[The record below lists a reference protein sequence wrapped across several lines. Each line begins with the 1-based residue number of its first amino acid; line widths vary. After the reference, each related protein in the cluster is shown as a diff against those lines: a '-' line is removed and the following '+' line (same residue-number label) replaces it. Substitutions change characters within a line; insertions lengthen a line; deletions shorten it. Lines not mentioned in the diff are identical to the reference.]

1 MNWLD
6 RTLPPEL
13 RGSGPDH
20 ARRARLL
27 VGIAA
32 AIFGFNAVVTLV
44 LFAFSAE
51 PELIRVSAAACIGCA
66 LVIPAL
72 RASGSVSFAGNLLLV
87 DMWAMLHILSIYL
100 TGTHD
105 TPLAWI
111 MFLPM
116 LAITIC
122 DTASGIVW
130 TVIVAIEIGF
140 FTWLASK
147 GGGHLVW
154 PGQPGKL
161 AIFALTHI
169 ALLAL
174 LVITAF
180 LYENFKDVTLARL
193 SASNRKLGLAH
204 DRALEANRAKSAFVA
219 NMSHE
224 LRTPLNAVIGY
235 SDMLAEDV
243 EAISPAELRADLA
256 RIKSSGKHLLRLI
269 NELLD
274 FSRLESGRVP
284 LDLDLFAVEAL
295 TRELVQTME
304 NEAGKNKNSLTFLGE
319 GRDTELF
326 RTDPTRLRQ
335 CLYNLISNA
344 CKFTRD
350 GKVEV
355 RLRRLRGDNAQG
367 AELAVFEVSDNGIG
381 MTPEQLERV
390 FEPFVQA
397 EESTARRYGG
407 TGLGLSLS
415 RRLAEALGGT
425 LEASSE
431 VGVGSRFVLIV
442 PHFAPPTG
450 ELI

>member
-1 MNWLD
+1 MDWLA

-13 RGSGPDH
+13 RRSGVDH
-20 ARRARLL
+20 SRRARLL
-27 VGIAA
+27 VGITA
-32 AIFGFNAVVTLV
+32 AIFGFNAVITVILA
-44 LFAFSAE
+44 LFSREQDLA
-51 PELIRVSAAACIGCA
+51 RVSAAACLGCA

-87 DMWAMLHILSIYL
+87 DMWAMLHILSIFL
-100 TGTHD
+100 SGTHD
-105 TPLAWI
+105 SPLAWI
-111 MFLPM
+111 MFMPM

-122 DTASGIVW
+122 DTASGIAW

-140 FTWLASK
+140 FTWLASQ

-154 PGQPGKL
+154 EGQGDKL
-161 AIFALTHI
+161 AVFALTHLS
-169 ALLAL
+169 LLTL

-180 LYENFKDVTLARL
+180 LYENFKDTTLDRL
-193 SASNRKLGLAH
+193 SATNRKLAQAH

-235 SDMLAEDV
+235 ADMLAEDV
-243 EAISPAELRADLA
+243 EAISAEELRADLA

-274 FSRLESGRVP
+274 FSRLEAGRVP
-284 LDLDLFAVEAL
+284 LDLDLFAVEKL

-304 NEAGKNKNSLTFLGE
+304 NEAGKNKNTLQFISETPDG
-319 GRDTELF
+319 DMF
-326 RTDPTRLRQ
+326 RSDPTRLRQ

-344 CKFTRD
+344 CKFTHEGR
-350 GKVEV
+350 VEV
-355 RLRRLRGDNAQG
+355 RFRRLKTEDSQG
-367 AELAVFEVSDNGIG
+367 AELAVFEVIDNGIG
-381 MTPEQLERV
+381 MTSEQLERV

-425 LEASSE
+425 LEASSK
-431 VGVGSRFVLIV
+431 VGVGSRFVLVV
-442 PHFAPPTG
+442 PHYAPPATSAG
-450 ELI
+450 

>member
-1 MNWLD
+1 MSWLA
-6 RTLPPEL
+6 RTLPLEL
-13 RGSGPDH
+13 RESGEDH
-20 ARRARLL
+20 SRRARLL
-27 VGIAA
+27 VGISA
-32 AIFGFNAVVTLV
+32 AIFCFNAVVTIILA
-44 LFAFSAE
+44 LFSDE
-51 PELIRVSAAACIGCA
+51 RELARVAAAACLGCM

-87 DMWAMLHILSIYL
+87 DMWAILHILSIFL
-100 TGTHD
+100 SGTHD
-105 TPLAWI
+105 SPLAWI

-122 DTASGIVW
+122 DTASGVAW
-130 TVIVAIEIGF
+130 TLIVACEICF
-140 FTWLASK
+140 FTWLASR

-154 PGQPGKL
+154 EGQADKL
-161 AIFALTHI
+161 SVFALTHL
-169 ALLAL
+169 ALLTL

-180 LYENFKDVTLARL
+180 LYENFKDTTLERL
-193 SASNRKLGLAH
+193 SATNRKLAQAH

-235 SDMLAEDV
+235 ADMLAEDV
-243 EAISPAELRADLA
+243 EAISAAELRADLA

-274 FSRLESGRVP
+274 FSRLEAGRVP
-284 LDLDLFAVEAL
+284 LDLDLFAVDKL

-304 NEAGKNKNSLTFLGE
+304 NEAGKNKNTLQFVSETV
-319 GRDTELF
+319 DSELF
-326 RTDPTRLRQ
+326 RSDPTRLRQ

-344 CKFTRD
+344 CKFTHEGR
-350 GKVEV
+350 VEV
-355 RLRRLRGDNAQG
+355 RLRRVKSENSKG
-367 AELAVFEVSDNGIG
+367 AELAVFEVIDNGIG
-381 MTPEQLERV
+381 MTSEQLERV

-425 LEASSE
+425 LEASSQ
-431 VGVGSRFVLIV
+431 VGVGSRFVLVV
-442 PHFAPPTG
+442 PHYAPPTAP
-450 ELI
+450 